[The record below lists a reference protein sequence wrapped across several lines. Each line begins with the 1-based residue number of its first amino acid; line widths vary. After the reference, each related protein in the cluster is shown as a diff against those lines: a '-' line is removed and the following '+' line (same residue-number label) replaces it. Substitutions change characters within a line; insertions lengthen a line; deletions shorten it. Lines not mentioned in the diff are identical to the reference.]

1 MKLYLVQMHPELGDT
16 GANLARI
23 IDWVDRGLAAGADLI
38 AFGECAREGYELSGK
53 LDYAALAETIP
64 GPATEAIRR
73 RLKGHRTLVCCGM
86 AERAGDDVY
95 NAAPL
100 LGADGVIGVA
110 RKLYLVHRHADA
122 GGKLVAEDLF
132 FKPGQRISYWDT
144 DFGRIGVQICLD
156 NLHPEISYAQA
167 IAGCWLRLRPSA
179 GPFREGRPP
188 VLPVDLVRAQENQTC
203 DAYVNLVGDQGGVW
217 YRGGSSVILGSKG
230 VQAQVSVGA
239 DAREEAL
246 EFEVTPDDVYRAR
259 GGFNYIR
266 EVRPDLLKQA
276 WEIAR
281 EYQYGE
287 TPHQSSR

>member
-1 MKLYLVQMHPELGDT
+1 MKLYLVQMHPALGDT
-16 GANLARI
+16 IANLAQI

-38 AFGECAREGYELSGK
+38 AFGECAREGYELSGQV
-53 LDYAALAETIP
+53 DYAALAETIP
-64 GPATEAIRR
+64 GPATRDIQR
-73 RLKGHRTLVCCGM
+73 RLKGTKTLVCCGM

-100 LGADGVIGVA
+100 LGADGIIGVA
-110 RKLYLVHRHADA
+110 RKLYLVHRRA
-122 GGKLVAEDLF
+122 GGGGRLVAEDLF
-132 FKPGQRISYWDT
+132 FKPGQRISYFDT

-179 GPFREGRPP
+179 GPHRKNRPP

-203 DAYVNLVGDQGGVW
+203 DAYVNLVGDQGGIH
-217 YRGGSSVILGSKG
+217 YRGGNSVILGFKG
-230 VQAQVSVGA
+230 VQAQSSVGA

-246 EFEVTPDDVYRAR
+246 EFEVTPEDVFQAR
-259 GGFNYIR
+259 GGFHYIG

-276 WEIAR
+276 WDIAR

-287 TPHQSSR
+287 TPD